1 MCGLSAIY
9 SYGAKAPPVDQW
21 ELNKISDHMTVRGP
35 DGEGQWISRNGKLGL
50 AHKRLA
56 IIDTSD
62 QGAQPMALLDDSG
75 QEMLLIT
82 YNGEIYNFEAL
93 REELLQ
99 QGHRLTPRSDTEV
112 LLHLYDHYGADM
124 VEKLRGM
131 YAFVIWDNR
140 YNGIFMARDP
150 FGIKQLYYSDDGQPI
165 RIASQV
171 KALLAGK

>member
-9 SYGAKAPPVDQW
+9 SYGAEAPPVDQW

-62 QGAQPMALLDDSG
+62 QGAQPMALLDDNG
-75 QEMLLIT
+75 QEVLLIT

-99 QGHRLTPRSDTEV
+99 QGHRLTTRSDTEV
-112 LLHLYDHYGADM
+112 LLHL
-124 VEKLRGM
+124 
-131 YAFVIWDNR
+131 
-140 YNGIFMARDP
+140 
-150 FGIKQLYYSDDGQPI
+150 
-165 RIASQV
+165 
-171 KALLAGK
+171 

>member
-9 SYGAKAPPVDQW
+9 SYGAEAPPVDQW

-82 YNGEIYNFEAL
+82 YNGEIYNFEEL

-99 QGHRLTPRSDTEV
+99 QGHRLTTRSDTEV
-112 LLHLYDHYGADM
+112 LLHLYDLSLIH
-124 VEKLRGM
+124 
-131 YAFVIWDNR
+131 I
-140 YNGIFMARDP
+140 
-150 FGIKQLYYSDDGQPI
+150 
-165 RIASQV
+165 
-171 KALLAGK
+171 

>member
-9 SYGAKAPPVDQW
+9 SYGAEAPPVDQR

-35 DGEGQWISRNGKLGL
+35 DGEGQWVSKNGKLGL

-75 QEMLLIT
+75 QEVLLIT

-99 QGHRLTPRSDTEV
+99 QGHRLTTRSDTEV
-112 LLHLYDHYGADM
+112 LLHLYD
-124 VEKLRGM
+124 
-131 YAFVIWDNR
+131 R
-140 YNGIFMARDP
+140 Y
-150 FGIKQLYYSDDGQPI
+150 
-165 RIASQV
+165 
-171 KALLAGK
+171 

>member
-62 QGAQPMALLDDSG
+62 QGAQPMALFDDNG

-82 YNGEIYNFEAL
+82 YNGEIYNFKEL
-93 REELLQ
+93 REE
-99 QGHRLTPRSDTEV
+99 
-112 LLHLYDHYGADM
+112 
-124 VEKLRGM
+124 
-131 YAFVIWDNR
+131 
-140 YNGIFMARDP
+140 
-150 FGIKQLYYSDDGQPI
+150 
-165 RIASQV
+165 
-171 KALLAGK
+171 